1 MKPIR
6 ILCASLTAIAMV
18 FTGCKDDDTFTG
30 VDKSLPG
37 PVDLVYDDILSTSE
51 ALVVNWKKG
60 ETAAA
65 GATSYTIQLADSDTS
80 SVNQYGG
87 LSAIIQADEDM
98 SYTFAGLSP
107 YKLYYARVRANYP
120 KSVFSDWVY
129 ITLGNE
135 NKKYATE
142 LGYGIVDPSLPSID
156 KITYDGALSSETSM
170 GFELDASSAKAASA
184 NNLLILLDSKKS
196 SVPDVTNQ
204 ESASATSTLFTEL
217 AKKNR
222 YLVRGRAVYTVN
234 GSTVYSPWLK
244 VTEMVDGQALSI
256 YEVGHGPVAE
266 VPPVAKFMNATSST
280 LAFEWSSNDFSDVN
294 ADIATPYTIALYAD
308 EACSDL
314 VVSWDIDANQD
325 DGISSGVQVIYGK
338 NQTRF
343 LFSGLDQAK
352 TYWMKV
358 TDNNTELTSEA
369 VPGTT
374 EAFNVIQISDS
385 KANVG
390 DMILAEDF
398 SELIWG
404 GDFVMGYPGYSST
417 KRSSLDSF
425 LKATGKHPTADD
437 HYKLVQPSN
446 EMGLFN
452 TLAAAIPSSR
462 LKVWGAI
469 NEGPAN
475 SYALGRPGYV
485 KLGASSYMVGLA
497 TPVLSSLPGTA
508 TVKITFKGARYESD
522 ATTAAVYLIS
532 SSTMGEQNVLTVGAS
547 TQVAKFTLPSKSG
560 AWQDYSFEIEN
571 VTPASRIAIGTTR
584 EDGSTPGKTQHRMY
598 LDEIQIQLISVG
610 GSVISLSAPKISEVS
625 PSSDKITVT
634 WETVEHASGYS
645 VEYKKSSDADWTVAG
660 TTDQLTFAITG
671 LEPSTSYDVRV
682 QATASGDNKS
692 EYSEVKTVSTTEAPK
707 SLAQKGTYVSSTQI
721 GVEWSFTSFA
731 DFTADYEDTYTVAI
745 YTDEACKN
753 VVYGFSGIS
762 KYKDPKDNDL
772 YLYLWLWSGKTA
784 SEKCPSFLFTGLNP
798 STDYW
803 VKVIDET
810 KGLESVAKYTTESS
824 KVVTLP
830 ASAAAGDVI
839 LFEDFGQFLFGGESV
854 RQFPGYSMAS
864 RSSVTSITN
873 PSGIIPATTSSADPY
888 LVTPNT
894 HMALFKTLGNA
905 VGSTRLD
912 TWADWVEANDHGAM
926 CIENGC
932 IKVGAS
938 KKTGDIVTPELSC
951 LSGTATIEVQFDAA
965 PYVEGIGGQKDPLNG
980 RVDVF
985 TGSEVSS
992 HSLPVATSPAKTVE
1006 WTLND
1011 KYEWQHFTVTLT
1023 GVTANSR
1030 IGIGA
1035 NRKDA
1040 SGQVRMYLD
1049 NIQLKVVK
1057 YE

>member
-6 ILCASLTAIAMV
+6 ILCASLAAIAMV

-87 LSAIIQADEDM
+87 LSAIIQAGEDM

-142 LGYGIVDPSLPSID
+142 LGYGIVDPTLPSID
-156 KITYDGALSSETSM
+156 KIAYDSAISSDASM
-170 GFELDASSAKAASA
+170 GFSLDASSATSASA

-196 SVPDVTNQ
+196 SMPDLKNM
-204 ESASATSTLFTEL
+204 ELSSATSTIFSDL
-217 AKKNR
+217 ASKTR
-222 YLVRGRAVYTVN
+222 YTARARAVYSVN
-234 GSTVYSPWLK
+234 GYTVYSGWYSA
-244 VTEMVDGQALSI
+244 EERIDGTLFTI
-256 YEVGHGPVAE
+256 YEVGKGPVQD
-266 VPPVAKFMNATSST
+266 VPPVGRLREASSST
-280 LAFEWSSNDFSDVN
+280 LTFEWSSNDFLDVA
-294 ADIATPYTIALYAD
+294 ADVATPYKIALYED
-308 EACSDL
+308 TACSNL
-314 VVSWDIDANQD
+314 VVSWDIPV
-325 DGISSGVQVIYGK
+325 SSSSIYGNK
-338 NQTRF
+338 QTRF
-343 LFSGLDQAK
+343 LFSGLDQGK
-352 TYWMKV
+352 KYYFKV
-358 TDNNTELTSEA
+358 TDNNTELTSDA
-369 VPGTT
+369 VEGET
-374 EAFNVIQISDS
+374 EAFNVVQISSS

-390 DMILAEDF
+390 DVILAEDF

-404 GDFVMGYPGYSST
+404 GDYVLDAPGYSSS
-417 KRSSLDSF
+417 KRGSLDSF
-425 LKATGKHPTADD
+425 LKAEGEHLTDGD
-437 HYKLVQPSN
+437 HYYYVPSST
-446 EMGLFN
+446 EIGLFN
-452 TLAAAIPSSR
+452 TMAAAVANSR
-462 LKVWGAI
+462 LKTWGGVF
-469 NEGPAN
+469 EGPAT
-475 SYALGRPGYV
+475 SYACGRPGYV
-485 KLGASSYMVGLA
+485 KLGASSYMVDLA

-508 TVKITFKGARYESD
+508 TIRLTFKAARYSTD
-522 ATTAAVYLIS
+522 ATTAAVNLIT
-532 SSTMGEQNVLTVGAS
+532 SSTIGEQNALTVGS
-547 TQVAKFTLPSKSG
+547 SSQVAKFDTPTKAG
-560 AWQDYSFEIEN
+560 EWKEYSFDIKN
-571 VTPASRIAIGTTR
+571 VTPSSRISIGTTR
-584 EDGSTPGKTQHRMY
+584 EDGSAPGKKQHRMY
-598 LDEIQIQLISVG
+598 VDDIKIQLLEVG
-610 GSVISLSAPKISEVS
+610 GTVITLTPPVISDATAT
-625 PSSDKITVT
+625 SDKITVT
-634 WETVEHASGYS
+634 WGAVENADGYS
-645 VEYKKSSDADWTVAG
+645 VEYKKSSASDWTVAG
-660 TTDQLTFAITG
+660 TTDQLTYDITG
-671 LEPSTSYDVRV
+671 LEPTTSYDVRV

-707 SLAQKGTYVSSTQI
+707 AIRQKGTYVSATQI
-721 GVEWSFTSFA
+721 GVEWSET
-731 DFTADYEDTYTVAI
+731 DFADYEADYENTYTVAV
-745 YTDEACKN
+745 YSDAACSK
-753 VVYGFSGIS
+753 VIYGFSGIS
-762 KYKDPKDNDL
+762 KYKDTKGDD
-772 YLYLWLWSGKTA
+772 LYLWLWSGKTA
-784 SEKCPSFLFTGLNP
+784 SEKCPSFLFAGLNP

-803 VKVIDET
+803 VKVTDET
-810 KGLESVAKYTTESS
+810 KGLESVAKYTTEAS

-830 ASAAAGDVI
+830 TSAAAAGSVI
-839 LFEDFGQFLFGGESV
+839 LYEDFGQFLYGGESV

-938 KKTGDIVTPELSC
+938 KKTGDIITPELSC

-965 PYVEGIGGQKDPLNG
+965 PYREGIGGTKDPFEG

-985 TGSEVSS
+985 TGAEVSS
-992 HSLPVATSPAKTVE
+992 HSLPIATQPAKTVE

>member
-1 MKPIR
+1 
-6 ILCASLTAIAMV
+6 
-18 FTGCKDDDTFTG
+18 
-30 VDKSLPG
+30 
-37 PVDLVYDDILSTSE
+37 
-51 ALVVNWKKG
+51 
-60 ETAAA
+60 
-65 GATSYTIQLADSDTS
+65 
-80 SVNQYGG
+80 
-87 LSAIIQADEDM
+87 
-98 SYTFAGLSP
+98 
-107 YKLYYARVRANYP
+107 
-120 KSVFSDWVY
+120 
-129 ITLGNE
+129 
-135 NKKYATE
+135 
-142 LGYGIVDPSLPSID
+142 
-156 KITYDGALSSETSM
+156 
-170 GFELDASSAKAASA
+170 
-184 NNLLILLDSKKS
+184 
-196 SVPDVTNQ
+196 
-204 ESASATSTLFTEL
+204 
-217 AKKNR
+217 
-222 YLVRGRAVYTVN
+222 
-234 GSTVYSPWLK
+234 
-244 VTEMVDGQALSI
+244 
-256 YEVGHGPVAE
+256 
-266 VPPVAKFMNATSST
+266 
-280 LAFEWSSNDFSDVN
+280 
-294 ADIATPYTIALYAD
+294 
-308 EACSDL
+308 
-314 VVSWDIDANQD
+314 
-325 DGISSGVQVIYGK
+325 
-338 NQTRF
+338 
-343 LFSGLDQAK
+343 
-352 TYWMKV
+352 MKV

-404 GDFVMGYPGYSST
+404 GDLVMG
-417 KRSSLDSF
+417 SLDSF

-522 ATTAAVYLIS
+522 ATTAAVYL
-532 SSTMGEQNVLTVGAS
+532 M
-547 TQVAKFTLPSKSG
+547 PSKSG

-598 LDEIQIQLISVG
+598 LDEVQIQLISVG

-762 KYKDPKDNDL
+762 KYKDSKGDD
-772 YLYLWLWSGKTA
+772 LYLWLWSGKTA
-784 SEKCPSFLFTGLNP
+784 SEKCPSFLFAGLNP

-810 KGLESVAKYTTESS
+810 KGLESVAKYTTEAS

-830 ASAAAGDVI
+830 DSCSAERA
-839 LFEDFGQFLFGGESV
+839 
-854 RQFPGYSMAS
+854 
-864 RSSVTSITN
+864 
-873 PSGIIPATTSSADPY
+873 
-888 LVTPNT
+888 
-894 HMALFKTLGNA
+894 
-905 VGSTRLD
+905 
-912 TWADWVEANDHGAM
+912 
-926 CIENGC
+926 
-932 IKVGAS
+932 
-938 KKTGDIVTPELSC
+938 
-951 LSGTATIEVQFDAA
+951 
-965 PYVEGIGGQKDPLNG
+965 
-980 RVDVF
+980 
-985 TGSEVSS
+985 
-992 HSLPVATSPAKTVE
+992 
-1006 WTLND
+1006 
-1011 KYEWQHFTVTLT
+1011 
-1023 GVTANSR
+1023 
-1030 IGIGA
+1030 
-1035 NRKDA
+1035 
-1040 SGQVRMYLD
+1040 
-1049 NIQLKVVK
+1049 
-1057 YE
+1057 